1 MIGADGKF
9 APPGPGDVARLLKE
23 FPLAWLVSVANGD
36 FHASPLPLRPR
47 FDADG
52 RLLEL
57 AGHMSRA
64 NPLVDAF
71 RAHPRG
77 WVMFMGPQGYV
88 SPSWMTDRT
97 QAPTWNYAA
106 AHFTVD
112 VTFLGTD
119 AELDPL
125 LDDIVDAMESHRAH
139 AWRAAEMGPRYRK
152 LANRVIGFRAAV
164 RSGRIKFKMGQDERE
179 DVYGDIVQGLG
190 NEGSTELLEWMRRC
204 NPGRH
209 TD

>member
-1 MIGADGKF
+1 MNGADGKF
-9 APPGPGDVARLLKE
+9 APPGPSDVARLLKE
-23 FPLAWLVSVANGD
+23 FPLAWLVATAAEG

-57 AGHMSRA
+57 DGHMSRA
-64 NPLVDAF
+64 NPLVGAF

-77 WVMFMGPQGYV
+77 LAMFMGPQGYI

-97 QAPTWNYAA
+97 QAPTWNYVA

-112 VTFLGTD
+112 ITFIGTD
-119 AELDPL
+119 AGLDPL

-139 AWRAAEMGPRYRK
+139 AWSTAEMGPRYRK
-152 LANRVIGFRAAV
+152 LADRVIGFHAAV

-179 DVYGDIVQGLG
+179 DVYGDIVHGLG
-190 NEGSTELLEWMRRC
+190 DEGSTELLEWMRRC

-209 TD
+209 SE

>member
-9 APPGPGDVARLLKE
+9 APPSPGDVARLLKE
-23 FPLAWLVSVANGD
+23 FPLAWVVAVASGE

-52 RLLEL
+52 RLTEL

-64 NPLVDAF
+64 NPLVAAF
-71 RAHPRG
+71 RANPRG
-77 WVMFMGPQGYV
+77 LVTFLGPHGYV
-88 SPSWMTDRT
+88 SPSWMADRT

-112 VTFLGTD
+112 IAFIDSD

-125 LDDIVDAMESHRAH
+125 LDDMVEAMESNRPRA
-139 AWRAAEMGPRYRK
+139 WSAAEMGPRYRK
-152 LANRVIGFRAAV
+152 LADRVIGFRAAV
-164 RSGRIKFKMGQDERE
+164 RSGRVKFKMGQDERE
-179 DVYGDIVQGLG
+179 DVYGDIVKGLAG
-190 NEGSTELLEWMRRC
+190 EQSTELLDWMRRC
-204 NPGRH
+204 NPGRP
-209 TD
+209 TE